1 MSNQA
6 ATHFHHV
13 PHLAPPPVAAEVSEE
28 TLWAGDILVS
38 DKRIR
43 MTTVL
48 GSCVSVCLFDRLRC
62 YGGMNHF
69 LLPSPGEGGRH
80 GEWSIRELYL
90 RMLDL
95 GCLPRNIKAKVFG
108 GGSPLALAN
117 DFSAVGPAN
126 ARVAFDTLCKLGVIV
141 VGESVVGNSGMRLY
155 FENWTGLVLV
165 RSHRERSEA

>member
-1 MSNQA
+1 MSNNKA
-6 ATHFHHV
+6 AHFRHV
-13 PHLAPPPVAAEVSEE
+13 PRLTPPPVADEVSEE

-38 DKRIR
+38 DERIR

-80 GEWSIRELYL
+80 GEWSIRELYQ
-90 RMLDL
+90 RMLAL
-95 GCLPRNIKAKVFG
+95 GSHPRNLQAKVFG

-117 DFSAVGPAN
+117 DSTAVGPAN
-126 ARVAFDTLCKLGVIV
+126 ARVAFATLCKLGVNV
-141 VGESVVGNSGMRLY
+141 VGESVVENSGMRIY
-155 FENWTGLVLV
+155 FENWSGLVLA
-165 RSHRERSEA
+165 RSHRERGET